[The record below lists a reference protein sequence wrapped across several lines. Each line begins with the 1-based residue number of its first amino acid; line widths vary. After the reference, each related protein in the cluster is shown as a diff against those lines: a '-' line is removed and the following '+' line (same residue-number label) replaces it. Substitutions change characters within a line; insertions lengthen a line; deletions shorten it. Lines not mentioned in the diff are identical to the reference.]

1 MSKIMHQKHIFRR
14 HTEISKRRT
23 KSTFLGLFKAQFPYK
38 NILTNFKFSSLFYQV
53 ILQVEG
59 FDPAEYYRQQQ
70 QQMLLQASQH
80 VEQTRDEIQR
90 VQEQVILRTGYIFD
104 FAHFKMPKNGRN

>member
-1 MSKIMHQKHIFRR
+1 
-14 HTEISKRRT
+14 
-23 KSTFLGLFKAQFPYK
+23 
-38 NILTNFKFSSLFYQV
+38 
-53 ILQVEG
+53 LQVEG

>member
-1 MSKIMHQKHIFRR
+1 M
-14 HTEISKRRT
+14 
-23 KSTFLGLFKAQFPYK
+23 
-38 NILTNFKFSSLFYQV
+38 ILTSYSIFELSLLFFSLV

-90 VQEQVILRTGYIFD
+90 VQEQVILRTGYD
-104 FAHFKMPKNGRN
+104 FAHLKMLKKMGEIK